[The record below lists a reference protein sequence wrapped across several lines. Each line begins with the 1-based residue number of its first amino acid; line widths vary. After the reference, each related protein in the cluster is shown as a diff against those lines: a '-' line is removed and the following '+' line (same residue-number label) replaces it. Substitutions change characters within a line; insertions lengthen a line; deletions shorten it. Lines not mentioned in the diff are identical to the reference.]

1 MLHAKNLN
9 LITLL
14 AFQRNLIVYSIT
26 ISKDVAHLTECWER
40 SGSYSTLDQIVTS
53 PCPPIPCPDGDVH
66 NAVDNNQKVSGT
78 SGHIKEGSMAP
89 TSICTTM
96 CHIALQP
103 TAAFQEDDLLM
114 PLKWLDVTKVEEVL
128 VTVEILENSA
138 ITEFR
143 KYRSSYINDMIS
155 VVVNEQFETGDA
167 CVSDHA
173 DTAITNK
180 GIVYTCSKC
189 GNTDEK
195 TRTCCPSCK
204 NDRDDRDHGYNPY
217 FLAKL
222 KHPSQRPH

>member
-1 MLHAKNLN
+1 
-9 LITLL
+9 
-14 AFQRNLIVYSIT
+14 
-26 ISKDVAHLTECWER
+26 
-40 SGSYSTLDQIVTS
+40 
-53 PCPPIPCPDGDVH
+53 
-66 NAVDNNQKVSGT
+66 
-78 SGHIKEGSMAP
+78 
-89 TSICTTM
+89 M

-103 TAAFQEDDLLM
+103 TTAFQEDDLLM

-128 VTVEILENSA
+128 VTVETLENSA

-143 KYRSSYINDMIS
+143 KYRSSYINDTIS
-155 VVVNEQFETGDA
+155 VVVNDQFEIGDA
-167 CVSDHA
+167 CVSDYA

-189 GNTDEK
+189 GNTSEK